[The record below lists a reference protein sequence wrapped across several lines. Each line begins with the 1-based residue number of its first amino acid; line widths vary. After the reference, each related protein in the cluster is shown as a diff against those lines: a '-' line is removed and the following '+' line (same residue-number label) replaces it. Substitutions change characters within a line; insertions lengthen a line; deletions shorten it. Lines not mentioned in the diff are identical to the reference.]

1 MTAIPNGPLPIE
13 GKPVL
18 DQDGWSVRLPVRAE
32 EISISKQSVVKER
45 VRLQR
50 KRIQDVARVGA
61 SLRRER
67 LRTTRSGP
75 VEVEVDEQV
84 TERLPGR

>member
-1 MTAIPNGPLPIE
+1 MTAIPDGRLPIE

-50 KRIQDVARVGA
+50 KRIQDVARVGS

-75 VEVEVDEQV
+75 VEVEVVEQV

>member
-75 VEVEVDEQV
+75 VEVDEQV
-84 TERLPGR
+84 TERLPAR